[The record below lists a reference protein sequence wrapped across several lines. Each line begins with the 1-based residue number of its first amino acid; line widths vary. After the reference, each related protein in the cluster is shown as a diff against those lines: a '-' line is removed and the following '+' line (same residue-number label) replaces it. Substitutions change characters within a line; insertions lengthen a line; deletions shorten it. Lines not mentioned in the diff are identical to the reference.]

1 MRGMDEV
8 LRQKMSKRWRGRGE
22 VKIVNMEVVGV
33 GELVREKG
41 RVGGWDWKR
50 KEERL
55 GRWNVEGKF
64 ELVFGF
70 WDGRKKDGRK

>member
-33 GELVREKG
+33 GELGREKG
-41 RVGGWDWKR
+41 REEVGI
-50 KEERL
+50 
-55 GRWNVEGKF
+55 GKGKVGTL
-64 ELVFGF
+64 EC
-70 WDGRKKDGRK
+70 